1 MNQKIHQRLLKFRS
15 RLVTNYKLIKPKK
28 QRLSKNNFL
37 KIVYDEH
44 IKPSSLYIDEYGY
57 LFHAG
62 LERTGSV
69 GLIKSPGLSEELYKN
84 LQINENDE
92 IISYENKP
100 VDNQSTKNALKILDD
115 LGYLGKEEFFDEK
128 QS

>member
-1 MNQKIHQRLLKFRS
+1 MNQKIHQRLLKFRF
-15 RLVTNYKLIKPKK
+15 RLISNVNLIEPKK
-28 QRLSKNNFL
+28 QRPSENYFL
-37 KIVYDEH
+37 KILYDEH
-44 IKPSSLYIDEYGY
+44 FKPSSLYIDEYGY

-115 LGYLGKEEFFDEK
+115 LGYLGKEEFEDQT